1 MPLLSFLQSSKPAIN
16 DDLTREKIQ
25 ALSTKLRLSD
35 SDLDAKLDL
44 FCYNK
49 CNNNDPDLVKNCR
62 GVVFN
67 GENIVLRGFPYTE
80 EYTTKSSSFNVL
92 ENIMKES
99 WDSYRFYESREGA
112 LIRVFYWQT
121 KWYVSTHRKLDA
133 FRSKWASKES
143 FGQMFNDALEA
154 LQDSGDE
161 NFINHMNQDHMNQD
175 HMDQNHMD
183 QDETITNKFLNTLD
197 KNYQYMF
204 LVLNSYDNRIVC
216 AAPDKPTVYHV
227 GTIPLSNSNPQ
238 IPEHKC
244 ILDHDIG
251 IPFSKE
257 LKFSNIEDMKSY
269 IDGLNYENYQGV
281 IIFNTKLNKQYKL
294 FNQDY
299 YDLFN
304 IRGNE
309 PSVKYRY
316 LQIRQDKDMVD
327 KLYYLYPK
335 YADAFDDYENT
346 LYECAKKINKNY
358 IDRFIKKK
366 YVTVPKEDFLVMKA
380 CHDWHLED
388 REKNRI
394 SLRKVIDTLNEQ
406 TPSCLNRII
415 RRFKSGVTDQNETMK
430 MTRLRARSY
439 SHNSDNPIVMSGDKQ
454 IN

>member
-1 MPLLSFLQSSKPAIN
+1 MPLLSFLQSSKPADIN
-16 DDLTREKIQ
+16 DLTREKIQ
-25 ALSTKLRLSD
+25 AQSTKLRLSD
-35 SDLDAKLDL
+35 SDLENKLDL
-44 FCYNK
+44 YCYNR
-49 CNNNDPDLVKNCR
+49 CNNDEADLVKNCR
-62 GVVFN
+62 GVVFS
-67 GENIVLRGFPYTE
+67 GEHIVLRGFPYTE
-80 EYTTKSSSFNVL
+80 EYTTESSSFNIIK
-92 ENIMKES
+92 NIMKES
-99 WDSYRFYESREGA
+99 WDSYRFFESREGA
-112 LIRVFYWQT
+112 LLRVFYWQS

-143 FGQMFNDALEA
+143 FGQMFNDALES
-154 LQDSGDE
+154 LVESNNE
-161 NFINHMNQDHMNQD
+161 NFINHLNKSSIKSE
-175 HMDQNHMD
+175 
-183 QDETITNKFLNTLD
+183 ETITNKFLDTLD

-204 LVLNSYDNRIVC
+204 LVMNNYDNRIVC
-216 AAPDKPTVYHV
+216 VAPDKAVVYHV
-227 GTIPLSNSNPQ
+227 GTIPLSNTNPPSPQ
-238 IPEHKC
+238 NEC
-244 ILDHDIG
+244 ILNHDIG

-257 LKFSNIEDMKSY
+257 LHFSDIDVMKTY
-269 IDGLNYENYQGV
+269 IDELNYENYQGV
-281 IIFNTKLNKQYKL
+281 IIFDTKRNKQYKI

-299 YDLFN
+299 FDLFN

-366 YVTVPKEDFLVMKA
+366 YVTVPKEDFMVMKA
-380 CHDWHLED
+380 CHEWHLQD

-415 RRFKSGVTDQNETMK
+415 RRFKSGIQTDDTHIK

-439 SHNSDNPIVMSGDKQ
+439 SHNSDNVQPMVTSGGEELT

>member
-1 MPLLSFLQSSKPAIN
+1 MPLLSFLQSSKPAKN
-16 DDLTREKIQ
+16 DLTREKIQ
-25 ALSTKLRLSD
+25 AQSTKLRLSD
-35 SDLDAKLDL
+35 SDLEAKLDL

-49 CNNNDPDLVKNCR
+49 CSNNEQELIKNCR

-80 EYTTKSSSFNVL
+80 EYTTESNSFKIL

-112 LIRVFYWQT
+112 LIRVFNWQS

-143 FGQMFNDALEA
+143 FGQMFTDALETLLNA
-154 LQDSGDE
+154 NDE
-161 NFINHMNQDHMNQD
+161 NFMNQLNRNNDSMES
-175 HMDQNHMD
+175 
-183 QDETITNKFLNTLD
+183 DENITYRFLNTLD

-204 LVLNSYDNRIVC
+204 LVLNNYDNRIVC

-227 GTIPLSNSNPQ
+227 GTIPLSNTNPQ
-238 IPEHKC
+238 FPENKC
-244 ILDHDIG
+244 ILDYNIG
-251 IPFSKE
+251 IPFSNE
-257 LKFSNIEDMKSY
+257 LKFSNIEDMKTY

-281 IIFNTKLNKQYKL
+281 IIFDTKCNKQYKL

-316 LQIRQDKDMVD
+316 LQVRQDKDMVD

-380 CHDWHLED
+380 CHDWHLQD

-394 SLRKVIDTLNEQ
+394 SLRKVMDTLNNQ

-415 RRFKSGVTDQNETMK
+415 RRYKSDIQNDETHIK
-430 MTRLRARSY
+430 TTRLRARSY
-439 SHNSDNPIVMSGDKQ
+439 SHNSDNVQPVVSSGGEEIMFDNIK
-454 IN
+454 

>member
-1 MPLLSFLQSSKPAIN
+1 MPLLSFLQSSKPADIN
-16 DDLTREKIQ
+16 DLTREKIQ
-25 ALSTKLRLSD
+25 AQSTKLRLSD
-35 SDLDAKLDL
+35 SDLENKLDL
-44 FCYNK
+44 YCYNR
-49 CNNNDPDLVKNCR
+49 CNNNEADLVKNCR

-67 GENIVLRGFPYTE
+67 GEHIVLRGFPYTE
-80 EYTTKSSSFNVL
+80 EYTTESSSFNIIK
-92 ENIMKES
+92 NIMKES
-99 WDSYRFYESREGA
+99 WDSYRFFESREGA
-112 LIRVFYWQT
+112 LLRVFYWQS

-143 FGQMFNDALEA
+143 FGQMFNDALES
-154 LQDSGDE
+154 LVESNDE
-161 NFINHMNQDHMNQD
+161 NFINHLNKSSLKSE
-175 HMDQNHMD
+175 
-183 QDETITNKFLNTLD
+183 ETITNRYLDTLD

-204 LVLNSYDNRIVC
+204 LVMNNYDNRIVC
-216 AAPDKPTVYHV
+216 VAPDKATVYHV
-227 GTIPLSNSNPQ
+227 GTIPLSNTNPPSPQ
-238 IPEHKC
+238 NEC
-244 ILDHDIG
+244 ILNHDIG
-251 IPFSKE
+251 IPFSNE
-257 LKFSNIEDMKSY
+257 LYFSDINVMKTY
-269 IDGLNYENYQGV
+269 IDELNYENYQGV
-281 IIFNTKLNKQYKL
+281 IIFDTKRNKQYKI

-299 YDLFN
+299 FDLFN

-380 CHDWHLED
+380 CHEWHLQD

-394 SLRKVIDTLNEQ
+394 SLRKVMDTLNNQ

-415 RRFKSGVTDQNETMK
+415 RRYKSGIQTDETHIK

-439 SHNSDNPIVMSGDKQ
+439 SHNSDNVQPMVTSGGEE
-454 IN
+454 IMLSNISNEN